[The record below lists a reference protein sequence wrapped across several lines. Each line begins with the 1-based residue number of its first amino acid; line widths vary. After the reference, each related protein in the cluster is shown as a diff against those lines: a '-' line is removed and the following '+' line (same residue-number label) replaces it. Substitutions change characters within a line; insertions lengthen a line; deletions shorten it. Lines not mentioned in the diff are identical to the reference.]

1 MGWAAKMLRKLES
14 QLGQRRN
21 TGAVEKAAQKLVIA
35 ETELSEKRH
44 EVSRLDAAYETAL
57 HASAESG
64 DEEPADEAFAALEDA
79 RAELAKLD
87 RVVGIRRRE
96 HDEACRQAESTARGA
111 AEAKAL
117 EHLGEMDAAL
127 AKITAGAEVIAA
139 GVRAFNASKARFY
152 DVSPVRPDY
161 LPVVWSP
168 SIERL
173 LMRHIAARC
182 SMFRAS
188 IVGCENLDA
197 LAKANELLLQH
208 RDVMQQLFPEP
219 PTSKA
224 A

>member
-1 MGWAAKMLRKLES
+1 MGWAENMIRKLES
-14 QLGQRRN
+14 QFGQRRN
-21 TGAVEKAAQKLVIA
+21 TSAVEKAAQKLVIA

-44 EVSRLDAAYETAL
+44 EVSRLDAAYEAAL
-57 HASAESG
+57 LATAESG
-64 DEEPADEAFAALEDA
+64 DEEPADDAFAALEES

-96 HDEACRQAESTARGA
+96 HDEACRQAEATARSA
-111 AEAKAL
+111 AEAKAR
-117 EHLGEMDAAL
+117 EHLAEMDEAL
-127 AKITAGAEVIAA
+127 HKMTAGAEVIAA
-139 GVRAFNASKARFY
+139 GVRSFNASKARFF
-152 DVSPVRPDY
+152 DVSPVRPDAM
-161 LPVVWSP
+161 PVVWTP

-182 SMFRAS
+182 ALFRAS